1 MITSE
6 LNGGIATIA
15 LARATSRNAFRLGD
29 WTALKAALE
38 AIVPTDA
45 RVIVLESALEAAF
58 CAGSD
63 LIAMESLVGQPALV
77 AQFRTEMRAALDTLS
92 ALTIP
97 TIANIQGD
105 CFGAGVAIALACD
118 FRVAGERARFAVT
131 PAKLGISYPVEDIA
145 RLTKTVGAAQAGR
158 LLMVA
163 DTISASDAHCIGLV
177 QVLGEA
183 QEAHRCASAI
193 AKNAPQSVVTLKRLI
208 RAVVE
213 NEALAFDDIF
223 DGFFASEALV
233 EGIRAFKEKR
243 QPIYADVSRKP
254 LSADPLQRLQP

>member
-6 LNGGIATIA
+6 LNNGVATIN
-15 LARATSRNAFRLGD
+15 LARAPSRNAFRLGD
-29 WTALKAALE
+29 WAALQVALE
-38 AIVPTDA
+38 AIESTSA
-45 RVIVLESALEAAF
+45 RVIVLESALEATF

-63 LIAMESLVGQPALV
+63 LLAMECLVGQPTLV
-77 AQFRTEMRAALDTLS
+77 AEFRTEMRSALDALS
-92 ALTIP
+92 SIAIP

-118 FRVAGERARFAVT
+118 FRIAGERARFAVT

-145 RLTKTVGAAQAGR
+145 RLTKAVGAAQAGR

-163 DTISASDAHCIGLV
+163 DTISASDAHRVGLV

-183 QEAHRCASAI
+183 HEAHRCATAI
-193 AKNAPQSVVTLKRLI
+193 AKNAPQSVATLKRLI
-208 RAVVE
+208 HAVVE
-213 NEALAFDDIF
+213 NETLAFDDIF
-223 DGFFASEALV
+223 DSFFEAEELV

-243 QPIYADVSRKP
+243 QPIYADAPQKT
-254 LSADPLQRLQP
+254 LSADLLRRR